1 MEYLLREWVRL
12 YHHQSAGKYSEK
24 AFQAF
29 VPQLHQYGILKTD
42 ELITR
47 FFKYC
52 TEICVD
58 LTYRALQDYVSVLLD
73 QIPFFFFFF
82 HLSCIKKKW
91 LISLLNLWSFSP
103 IFPCKTDLLEK

>member
-58 LTYRALQDYVSVLLD
+58 LTYRALQDYVSF
-73 QIPFFFFFF
+73 IF
-82 HLSCIKKKW
+82 IMM
-91 LISLLNLWSFSP
+91 ILNNF
-103 IFPCKTDLLEK
+103 CYV